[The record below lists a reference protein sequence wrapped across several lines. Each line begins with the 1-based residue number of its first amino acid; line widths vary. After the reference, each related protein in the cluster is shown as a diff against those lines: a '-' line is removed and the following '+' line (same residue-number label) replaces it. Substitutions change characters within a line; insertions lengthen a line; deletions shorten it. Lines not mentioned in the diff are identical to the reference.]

1 MVINA
6 MPAATAAQ
14 ILMRATVFALTIA
27 VRQPLEALKHANA
40 KHCKAPVLA
49 PAAAREF
56 RSDAK
61 AYLHDWPSANPA
73 PELQLHSMKEEGPT
87 FH

>member
-1 MVINA
+1 MVTNA

-49 PAAAREF
+49 PTGAGAVRP
-56 RSDAK
+56 DAG
-61 AYLHDWPSANPA
+61 ACRHD
-73 PELQLHSMKEEGPT
+73 
-87 FH
+87 

>member
-14 ILMRATVFALTIA
+14 ILMRARVFALAIA

-40 KHCKAPVLA
+40 KHCKAPVLV
-49 PAAAREF
+49 PAAVGAF
-56 RSDAK
+56 RSDAE
-61 AYLHDWPSANPA
+61 ACLHDWPSANPA
-73 PELQLHSMKEEGPT
+73 PELQQHSMKEVDPT